1 MPGAR
6 VLAAAAAAARSGWH
20 KLPLDVLGNICA
32 RISQNDVVSLSLAD
46 RATRTAV
53 KDGLGYPG
61 LLRLSLPVP
70 PAFFSRCWA
79 APGAFSRLPEPKRK
93 RLLCLLAT
101 SGSLANLRFAG
112 ERCGLERPLTL
123 GEVLCAAAEA
133 GHVALCRELVFQR
146 DAAQEWSEANSL
158 SDGVSQTRMLVAAAA
173 SGHLY
178 QFAWLVRRLGLRRRG
193 LLEAGTADL
202 SNQPPTGG
210 LLLLRNVLVAA
221 AEAGHAAFVEA
232 LLPPCGAAASL
243 LYPLEEGRRRDEVWQ
258 RQWQQPTASLIPELL
273 PELILAA
280 VQAAAGLQLQQ
291 GRRGSQHGP
300 ACGCEGCALR
310 RRPEERPSRS
320 KTSFRP
326 AGAAGAGAAGPR
338 PRLESGQEA
347 LRRVLWLE
355 SRGYRA
361 MPEPQKGGGAAKG
374 HSGGSS
380 AAGCLAVNQAALA
393 GNLPVLAFFMGP
405 PHSRS
410 RRPDEK
416 KQPPRPD
423 APTVEAQALSPG
435 RCPPGLWLSLF
446 AVALTSA
453 QAEAAHWVLS
463 VLLDGDHWFYEEL
476 MRLAVQSGCV
486 PLARLMREAAAAFP
500 WDREAVWTAAARCG
514 SGDMLLWLQE
524 AGCDMEKSAQ
534 PLVAAAVNADMAT
547 LQRLRTAPL
556 HYPID
561 WRMAG
566 GTLTDIH
573 NDDPHLRLRLVAEAE
588 AAGPEAELMLQY
600 GLHHGLFGD
609 WDDMHGGCGRKMWRG
624 LKRLCCGGRRGR
636 RRRVV
641 RKCLSCMETSV
652 LVCLL
657 VCCYPCIQRQLD

>member
-1 MPGAR
+1 M
-6 VLAAAAAAARSGWH
+6 AAAAAAARSGWH

-146 DAAQEWSEANSL
+146 DAAQVGGQGGWGDAAVAEALAAGGLFPLLKEWSEANSL

-193 LLEAGTADL
+193 LLEAGTAESAAAATAAAAASL

-273 PELILAA
+273 PELILVDPHEDEARTAAAAAMAAAVAGLLRAARGPAATASAAAAAAAAAADAPAFAMVGDGGGVVSPTELLLGPVVTRDVLAAAARGCDLQGLQRLHAVLGRRVLPSPVLSRLDLLAPDQEGVAAAAAQTREAAAAAVLAGAVASPTPDWREKFEWLERAGHAPAPGQAGRAVRQAA

-355 SRGYRA
+355 R
-361 MPEPQKGGGAAKG
+361 
-374 HSGGSS
+374 
-380 AAGCLAVNQAALA
+380 
-393 GNLPVLAFFMGP
+393 
-405 PHSRS
+405 
-410 RRPDEK
+410 
-416 KQPPRPD
+416 
-423 APTVEAQALSPG
+423 
-435 RCPPGLWLSLF
+435 
-446 AVALTSA
+446 
-453 QAEAAHWVLS
+453 
-463 VLLDGDHWFYEEL
+463 
-476 MRLAVQSGCV
+476 
-486 PLARLMREAAAAFP
+486 
-500 WDREAVWTAAARCG
+500 
-514 SGDMLLWLQE
+514 
-524 AGCDMEKSAQ
+524 
-534 PLVAAAVNADMAT
+534 
-547 LQRLRTAPL
+547 
-556 HYPID
+556 
-561 WRMAG
+561 
-566 GTLTDIH
+566 
-573 NDDPHLRLRLVAEAE
+573 
-588 AAGPEAELMLQY
+588 
-600 GLHHGLFGD
+600 
-609 WDDMHGGCGRKMWRG
+609 
-624 LKRLCCGGRRGR
+624 
-636 RRRVV
+636 
-641 RKCLSCMETSV
+641 
-652 LVCLL
+652 
-657 VCCYPCIQRQLD
+657 